1 MIREKHVR
9 RSIGQLDHRHARAH
23 ALDRERNLAAEHVGE
38 LTRVTRDVVAR
49 RVEVIELQKI
59 RGLRIDEALRVCTWN
74 ILLGLRLNK
83 VVDAVQTLPDFRH
96 LDLFAVQEA
105 STHDGRPDAQ
115 AIAEALGDDY
125 AWFQATAQLFRG
137 REQANALI
145 WRRGLFDHAPE
156 VVSLSNLAARLGR
169 AERTLL
175 RAIPPQRRIAI
186 RAESVALRV
195 YVMHLDVI
203 GFTHKLEQFR
213 AILTDNAARPPV
225 PLTLIA
231 GDLNTFGPPRLPL
244 WRRIRAAAQESDLV
258 ELTHGLRRTHW
269 TAQKLDAI
277 YAGGAVGTTHRAWT
291 LNVRASDHLP
301 VFADF

>member
-1 MIREKHVR
+1 M
-9 RSIGQLDHRHARAH
+9 
-23 ALDRERNLAAEHVGE
+23 
-38 LTRVTRDVVAR
+38 
-49 RVEVIELQKI
+49 
-59 RGLRIDEALRVCTWN
+59 
-74 ILLGLRLNK
+74 
-83 VVDAVQTLPDFRH
+83 
-96 LDLFAVQEA
+96 
-105 STHDGRPDAQ
+105 PDAE
-115 AIAEALGDDY
+115 AIASALGPDY

-145 WRRGLFDHAPE
+145 WRRGLFDQPPE
-156 VVSLSNLAARLGR
+156 VVSLNNLSARLSR

-175 RAIPPQRRIAI
+175 RAIPPQKRIAI

-213 AILTDNAARPPV
+213 AILTDNATRPPV

-244 WRRIRAAAQESDLV
+244 WRRIRAAAHAAELI
-258 ELTHGLRRTHW
+258 ELTHTLRRTHW

-277 YAGGAVGTTHRAWT
+277 YGGGAVGSTYRAWT
-291 LNVRASDHLP
+291 LDVRASDHMP